1 MRNCVVALALFFAGM
16 LLGSA
21 GANAQAIAEEVLDAC
36 KSDREKYCSEVT
48 LGEGRLLACF
58 YAYQDKLSP
67 SCEYALYDASV
78 RLERIISALSYVAT
92 ECRTE
97 IETLC
102 SSIKPGEGRIAQC
115 LEDNRTDLGASCT
128 RAMQDTGLLE

>member
-1 MRNCVVALALFFAGM
+1 MLRIAISLAVAAIVYGLSPQAK
-16 LLGSA
+16 
-21 GANAQAIAEEVLDAC
+21 AQSIAEDVLEAC
-36 KSDREKYCSEVT
+36 KEDQAKYCSQVT

-58 YAYQDKLSP
+58 YAHQDKLSP

-102 SSIKPGEGRIAQC
+102 SRIQPGEGRIAQC
-115 LEDNRTDLGASCT
+115 LTEQKAELGAGCS